1 MKEAGWPRMRIQE
14 HGTGTSD
21 CYKRYLE
28 RSADEHMEA
37 LRGLHQ
43 DLMECRRGNGCS
55 KARAGR
61 ERGEGAKTRSRR
73 MRRKRRINGKT
84 SRGQRCG

>member
-28 RSADEHMEA
+28 RSADERMEA
-37 LRGLHQ
+37 LRGLV
-43 DLMECRRGNGCS
+43 RS
-55 KARAGR
+55 I
-61 ERGEGAKTRSRR
+61 KT
-73 MRRKRRINGKT
+73 
-84 SRGQRCG
+84 